1 MDSAVFGIKI
11 YIKVDPKISGL
22 ISIKNFPQ
30 NAFHTIW

>member
-1 MDSAVFGIKI
+1 MDSAVFRIKI
-11 YIKVDPKISGL
+11 YINVDPKKWL